1 MVDMASDL
9 LGPAACRGVLDTDET
24 GVPVFGGD
32 PQQVLADGRD
42 RAPRALLPRRVGR
55 GIHDDLP
62 DDAPARM
69 PRLTARDEEPGQRI
83 REDDTVRL
91 RAVGVEMPE
100 GLGDAAAGSDG
111 ASQLKRCTPGPTP

>member
-42 RAPRALLPRRVGR
+42 RAPCALLPGRIGR
-55 GIHDDLP
+55 GVHHDLA
-62 DDAPARM
+62 DDPPARVA
-69 PRLTARDEEPGQRI
+69 RLAARDEESRQRVG
-83 REDDTVRL
+83 EDDAVRL
-91 RAVGVEMPE
+91 RAVGVEMAKS
-100 GLGDAAAGSDG
+100 LGDPAAGSDG
-111 ASQLKRCTPGPTP
+111 SSQLERCPPGPAP

>member
-9 LGPAACRGVLDTDET
+9 LGPAPCRGVLDTDET
-24 GVPVFGGD
+24 GVPVLGGD

-42 RAPRALLPRRVGR
+42 RAPRALLPRSVGR

-62 DDAPARM
+62 YDAPARM

-100 GLGDAAAGSDG
+100 GLGDTAAGSDG
-111 ASQLKRCTPGPTP
+111 ASQLERCPPGPTR